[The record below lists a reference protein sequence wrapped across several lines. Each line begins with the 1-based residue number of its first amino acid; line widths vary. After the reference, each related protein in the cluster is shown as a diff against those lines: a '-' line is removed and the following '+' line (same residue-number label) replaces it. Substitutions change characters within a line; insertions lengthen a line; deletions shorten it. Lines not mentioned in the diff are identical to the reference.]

1 MCQSL
6 TQYGLIEGVKRS
18 TYPAKPNPHNGVIIL
33 SDQLGTQLQSRNEEP
48 RGQQG
53 SQQPTKWLTTE
64 EQALW
69 RTWLFV
75 ASRIDATMARDLL
88 RESDLS
94 LSDYAVLV
102 PLSEHEEHKE
112 RIAALADHLQWDRSR
127 LSHQIT
133 RMSKRGLVRR
143 ETCAEDGRGAF
154 VAIEPAGMEA
164 IAAAAPSHVTSVRRS
179 FTDRL
184 DSNDRADLARILK
197 KLASQFQD

>member
-1 MCQSL
+1 M
-6 TQYGLIEGVKRS
+6 
-18 TYPAKPNPHNGVIIL
+18 IIL
-33 SDQLGTQLQSRNEEP
+33 SDQLGTHSQSRDNKP
-48 RGQQG
+48 RGEQR
-53 SQQPTKWLTTE
+53 SQQATKWLTAE
-64 EQALW
+64 EQSLW

-102 PLSEHEEHKE
+102 PLSEHPEHKE
-112 RIAALADHLQWDRSR
+112 RIAALAERLQWDRSR

-154 VAIEPAGMEA
+154 VAIEPEGMEA
-164 IAAAAPSHVTSVRRS
+164 ITAAAPSHVASVRRS

-184 DSNDRADLARILK
+184 DADDRANLARILK
-197 KLASQFQD
+197 KLASQFED